1 MTEQAY
7 DDLELTTKGEQQEQK
22 EGFSEVFCCF
32 ENSLRAR
39 PNGVEITKKLYCC
52 SGRVGLLSDSKVTI
66 LREAVNTV
74 GKQFG
79 FNLILA
85 MFAFSLMVTGI
96 IFMALHS
103 PPSKCTEIDVQT
115 GDVLEID
122 GCNYVNLLHIGLII
136 FFVAGIYLVYLG
148 IDYFYQRVVI
158 DIYLRSGWGT
168 LMPYRVTF
176 FRANSE
182 KAYNLIYDNLVETN
196 NPRVNL

>member
-85 MFAFSLMVTGI
+85 MFTFLLMVTGI
-96 IFMALHS
+96 IFMALNS
-103 PPSKCTEIDVQT
+103 GSSNCVTEPDEYGNPEYCSNHKNQS
-115 GDVLEID
+115 
-122 GCNYVNLLHIGLII
+122 LLYGGLIL
-136 FFVAGIYLVYLG
+136 FLFAGIYLVYLG
-148 IDYFYQRVVI
+148 IDYFYQKVAI
-158 DIYLRSGWGT
+158 DIYLRSGWGK